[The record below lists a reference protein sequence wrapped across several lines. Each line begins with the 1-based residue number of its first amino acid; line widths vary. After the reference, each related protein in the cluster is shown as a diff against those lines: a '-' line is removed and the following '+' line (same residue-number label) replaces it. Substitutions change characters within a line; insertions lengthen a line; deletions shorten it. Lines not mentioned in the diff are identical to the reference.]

1 MKVSLTLTLTL
12 GMALTTATLADTVT
26 PQRVLEFSP
35 AAGSAG
41 EWHYNGAGILSF
53 DQDIVIDSGLGSN
66 YDALV
71 GAHVYLPTF
80 QVSGIPG
87 APYALTPLGNSQIT
101 IKSAD
106 NSVTYMTGNL
116 ALGDLSTIGTVA
128 GGYTAFQADITDLF
142 ITHEGSALGSAA
154 LALLEQMS
162 LPSLDFDLSF
172 QGGSGSG
179 YYSFADMLD
188 RGGVGAG
195 GFSGAMSVP
204 EPATV
209 LLLGLSSLAITRRR
223 CG

>member
-1 MKVSLTLTLTL
+1 MRTSLTLTITL
-12 GMALTTATLADTVT
+12 SMALTTPMLADTVT
-26 PQRVLEFSP
+26 PQRVVEFSP

-53 DQDIVIDSGLGSN
+53 DQDIVIDSALGSN

-80 QVSGIPG
+80 QISGIPG
-87 APYALTPLGNSQIT
+87 EPYVLTPLGTNQIV

-106 NSVTYMTGNL
+106 ESVTYMTGNL
-116 ALGDLSTIGTVA
+116 ALGDLSTMGTVA
-128 GGYTAFQADITDLF
+128 GGYTQFQADITDLF

-154 LALLEQMS
+154 LAILESMH

-204 EPATV
+204 EPATI
-209 LLLGLSSLAITRRR
+209 LLLGLSSLAISRRR